1 MGQIKDAVKRE
12 CRKQNLTQVELA
24 EMLGMKA
31 GNLNNQIGRDET
43 VQFSLLKKICEKLAI
58 RVGSLLPE
66 KLPDDNDFE
75 NDSDGEQTMIF
86 KQLQKILE
94 DGDDEVVEQIM
105 GKIGMEHMKLTQ
117 KKDSSR
123 NRVTNGE

>member
-43 VQFSLLKKICEKLAI
+43 VQFSLLKKICEKLSVS
-58 RVGSLLPE
+58 VGSLLSE
-66 KLPDDNDFE
+66 KLPDDNDFG
-75 NDSDGEQTMIF
+75 NDSAGEQTMIF

-117 KKDSSR
+117 KKDASR
-123 NRVTNGE
+123 KQVTNGE

>member
-1 MGQIKDAVKRE
+1 MGIIKDAVKRE

-58 RVGSLLPE
+58 RVGSLLSE

>member
-1 MGQIKDAVKRE
+1 MGIIKDAVKRE

-58 RVGSLLPE
+58 RVGSLLSE

-123 NRVTNGE
+123 NRVANGE

>member
-1 MGQIKDAVKRE
+1 MGLIKDAVKRE

-58 RVGSLLPE
+58 RVGSLLSE

>member
-1 MGQIKDAVKRE
+1 MGIIKDAVKRE

-58 RVGSLLPE
+58 RVGSLLSE

-94 DGDDEVVEQIM
+94 DGDDEVVEQII
-105 GKIGMEHMKLTQ
+105 GKIGMEHMRLTQ

>member
-1 MGQIKDAVKRE
+1 MGIIKDAVKRE

-58 RVGSLLPE
+58 RVGSLLSE

-94 DGDDEVVEQIM
+94 DGDDEVVEQII

-123 NRVTNGE
+123 NRVANGE